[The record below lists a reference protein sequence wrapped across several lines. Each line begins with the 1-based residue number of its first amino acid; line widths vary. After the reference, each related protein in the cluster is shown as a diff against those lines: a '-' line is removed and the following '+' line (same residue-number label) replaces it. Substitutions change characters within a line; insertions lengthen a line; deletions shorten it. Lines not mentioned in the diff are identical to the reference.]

1 MMDYTNVGISPLM
14 STPMTTSYATGPTTF
29 DTTSLMPGA
38 FTSVPMTT
46 QTFTTPIVDQ
56 GFALPQVTTSVLPEA
71 NPTYLPDTT
80 FATSIPQ
87 YPVPDQALTSFIPQ
101 TTPSFIPTQEVQPMP
116 IMTDAGL
123 QQIPVTQD
131 AGLQQVY
138 VMPDAGLQQV
148 SVMPTASVP
157 QVSVMPTASV
167 QQVSVMPTAGVQSV
181 ITPPPVPSPAPL
193 TVASAVSAPGSM
205 VPATP
210 EMMPPTSG
218 VAASSVPPSTQQT
231 GPATPIMDEDF
242 QRGRPI
248 YDEFNEDRYRGFRFG
263 R

>member
-1 MMDYTNVGISPLM
+1 MDYTNVGISPLI
-14 STPMTTSYATGPTTF
+14 STPMATSYVTGPTTV

-46 QTFTTPIVDQ
+46 QTFTAPIVDQ

-71 NPTYLPDTT
+71 TPTYLPDTT

-87 YPVPDQALTSFIPQ
+87 ITVPDQALTSFIPQ
-101 TTPSFIPTQEVQPMP
+101 ATPSFIPTQEVQTMP
-116 IMTDAGL
+116 VMADAGL
-123 QQIPVTQD
+123 QQISVMPD
-131 AGLQQVY
+131 AGLQQVS

-157 QVSVMPTASV
+157 QVSVMPTA
-167 QQVSVMPTAGVQSV
+167 GVQSV
-181 ITPPPVPSPAPL
+181 ITPPPVVPSPTPL
-193 TVASAVSAPGSM
+193 TVASAVGAPGSM
-205 VPATP
+205 LPPPATP

-218 VAASSVPPSTQQT
+218 VAGTSVPPSTPQA
-231 GPATPIMDEDF
+231 GPATPIMEEDF